1 METMNVN
8 KFGFT
13 ACIDEKANK
22 KLYLY
27 QNIEKILNNKL
38 DLTNYTQNIT
48 EIVFVYIALD
58 PEMLFKEN
66 DFTKFRR
73 KSKIVEIGINLNYA
87 ELLLATEDETL
98 EILAEAY
105 LQGIEKYLLP
115 RKDFN
120 GNQFYNDVKQLF
132 TEHRLL
138 KLQNEI
144 LA

>member
-1 METMNVN
+1 MNVN

>member
-1 METMNVN
+1 METLNLN

-13 ACIDEKANK
+13 GNVDENLFSKV
-22 KLYLY
+22 
-27 QNIEKILNNKL
+27 
-38 DLTNYTQNIT
+38 TRFT
-48 EIVFVYIALD
+48 ELEDRINENLIFTSYAKELQGIVFVYIALD
-58 PEMLFKEN
+58 PDSIYKVN

-73 KSKIVEIGINLNYA
+73 KNKIVEIGFNLNYA

-105 LQGIEKYLLP
+105 LKGIEKYLLP

-132 TEHRLL
+132 TEHRL
-138 KLQNEI
+138 I
-144 LA
+144 MV

>member
-1 METMNVN
+1 MNVN

-105 LQGIEKYLLP
+105 LKGIEKYLLP

-132 TEHRLL
+132 TEHRL
-138 KLQNEI
+138 I
-144 LA
+144 MV